1 MNYEQAIEYFEK
13 LRNTSAFEIILES
26 LYWALGTAF
35 GVLLMLFVLAF
46 LALCVILVQSI
57 IKKERVHIELYD
69 DYDDIEIGLNI
80 RYVKSFFCAFTKYIF
95 KKDTD
100 LIKIFGFAALGCFF
114 IVFILALI
122 QKAFN
127 LPISKRDIINSPY
140 YQTLNNTQ
148 KEYIKYRYFIL
159 NDEPDDSKVIIQLEQ
174 LKDTIKVIDK
184 LKDK

>member
-1 MNYEQAIEYFEK
+1 MNYEQAIAYFEK
-13 LRNTSAFEIILES
+13 LRNTSATEIILES
-26 LYWALGTAF
+26 FYWAFCTAL

-69 DYDDIEIGLNI
+69 YDDIEIGLNI

-95 KKDTD
+95 TKDTD

-140 YQTLNNTQ
+140 YQTLNDTQ
-148 KEYIKYRYFIL
+148 KEYIKYHHFIL
-159 NDEPDDSKVIIQLEQ
+159 NDEPDDGKVIIPLEQ
-174 LKDTIKVIDK
+174 FKDTIKSLDK